1 MKWRVVQEEDQRNK
15 DNKKGNKP
23 NGVMGRVEKNV
34 YSFLPYA
41 NIYIY
46 ISQITHSFNFKKEN
60 E

>member
-1 MKWRVVQEEDQRNK
+1 MIREIKTIRL
-15 DNKKGNKP
+15 KGNKP
-23 NGVMGRVEKNV
+23 KGVMGRAEKNV

-41 NIYIY
+41 NIY